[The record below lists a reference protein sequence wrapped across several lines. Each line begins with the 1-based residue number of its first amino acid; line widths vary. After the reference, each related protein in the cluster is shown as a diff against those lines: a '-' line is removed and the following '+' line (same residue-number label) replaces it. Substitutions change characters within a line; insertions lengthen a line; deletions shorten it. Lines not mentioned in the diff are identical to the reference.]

1 MKKIIRNQIHIT
13 GENLLD
19 KHLKIKLED
28 IDDVFK
34 DSFKYWC
41 RKFVFE
47 EYLQIKPTDEFVI
60 KQFKMENLQDYENY
74 VFDNDN
80 HFLDIT
86 FLNDKIFTQKMDG
99 KLLLLFPFCV
109 DEIEYKNF
117 EYVLTNRSECGFLYT
132 DYNGNFQKTNK
143 MVKTIQTIML
153 LLKAKTLEV
162 FFIKYNYWEF
172 KEGKISEWEGNK
184 NVFFENVAFDENFKN
199 ILSELGK
206 WFENFVINFISPPF
220 NRENK
225 AWLENTYKK
234 IIT

>member
-1 MKKIIRNQIHIT
+1 MKKIIKNQVHII

-28 IDDVFK
+28 IDDIFK

-41 RKFVFE
+41 RKFIFE

-60 KQFKMENLQDYENY
+60 KQFRMENLQDYENY
-74 VFDNDN
+74 VFNN
-80 HFLDIT
+80 NTHFLDTT
-86 FLNDKIFTQKMDG
+86 FLDNKIFARKTDG

-132 DYNGNFQKTNK
+132 DYNGNFQKTSK

-153 LLKAKTLEV
+153 LLEVKTLEV

-172 KEGKISEWEGNK
+172 KEGKVSKWEGNK
-184 NVFFENVAFDENFKN
+184 NVFFENVTFDENFKN

-225 AWLENTYKK
+225 VWLENTYKK
-234 IIT
+234 RIT